1 MDVSQEKLAGAKR
14 MIIVLNP
21 CNVVY
26 TMETSMVNAKKN
38 VHANVERIQI
48 ANKEP
53 NVAMDNANLQVNVS
67 TLIHLLYTLCQ
78 KSYFCPKI
86 EF

>member
-67 TLIHLLYTLCQ
+67 TLTHKAFSLEIRSCLYYCNH
-78 KSYFCPKI
+78 
-86 EF
+86 